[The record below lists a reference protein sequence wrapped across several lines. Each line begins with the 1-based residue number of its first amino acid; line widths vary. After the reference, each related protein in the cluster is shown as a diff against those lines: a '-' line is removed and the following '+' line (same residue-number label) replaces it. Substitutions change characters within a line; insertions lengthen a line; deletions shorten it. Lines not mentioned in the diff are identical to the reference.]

1 MAVFFKITGHMK
13 KSLFILLSLLIAFTA
28 NGQKR
33 AETKL
38 YNAAIENGDMAS
50 FRKFLAKYPE
60 SVF

>member
-33 AETKL
+33 ANNCHRNVAFVTETHGRLTNIILEDEKT
-38 YNAAIENGDMAS
+38 
-50 FRKFLAKYPE
+50 
-60 SVF
+60 